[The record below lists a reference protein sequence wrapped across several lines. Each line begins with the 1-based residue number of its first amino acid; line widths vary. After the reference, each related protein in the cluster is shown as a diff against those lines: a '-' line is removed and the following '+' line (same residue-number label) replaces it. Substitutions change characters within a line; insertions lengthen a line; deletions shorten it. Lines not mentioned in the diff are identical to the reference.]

1 MTTAQVKEQIDAMSD
16 DDRFFATAY
25 LQHLANERDE
35 QRKARLGARM
45 KRMDE
50 GRKISQEQL
59 LELHQQL
66 EARGL

>member
-1 MTTAQVKEQIDAMSD
+1 MTTAKVKEQIDAMSD

-25 LQHLANERDE
+25 LQHIANERDE
-35 QRKARLGARM
+35 QRKARLEARM
-45 KRMDE
+45 ERMDA

-59 LELHQQL
+59 LELHRQL